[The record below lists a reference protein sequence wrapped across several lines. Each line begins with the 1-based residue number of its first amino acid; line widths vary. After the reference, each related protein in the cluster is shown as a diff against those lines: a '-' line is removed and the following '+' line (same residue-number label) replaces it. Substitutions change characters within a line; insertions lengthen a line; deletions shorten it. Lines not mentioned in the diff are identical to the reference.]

1 MAICS
6 KQHHGI
12 SPNKYNEMILVY
24 IYLVYITNYNRQ
36 IVFYR
41 ANYIRA
47 IETIVTQFKQFGL

>member
-12 SPNKYNEMILVY
+12 SPNKYNEMNLVY
-24 IYLVYITNYNRQ
+24 IYLVYTTNYNRQ

-41 ANYIRA
+41 ANYIRVIA
-47 IETIVTQFKQFGL
+47 TIVTQFKQFGL

>member
-47 IETIVTQFKQFGL
+47 IATIVTQFKQFGL

>member
-36 IVFYR
+36 NVFYR

>member
-1 MAICS
+1 MAIYS

-36 IVFYR
+36 NVFYR